1 MKRFLQKIF
10 HKNPLSYLGWL
21 GFIGVVGLVLR
32 TPAMIACLLCFT
44 FFAYSDMIADELF
57 WANVRRAGFRAFL
70 AGFLFSI
77 LCLAILGPARHL
89 LSVPAA
95 AGDGRHGPAQR
106 AELSAVPFLL
116 CGVRLPVHPY
126 ARRLF
131 NLPAGVPPP
140 GETRTAGNGGVKRLW
155 HSRPASGNTA
165 RAI

>member
-32 TPAMIACLLCFT
+32 TPVMIACLLCFT

-77 LCLAILGPARHL
+77 LCLAILVPRAIYYQFPQPQVTDGMVQ
-89 LSVPAA
+89 LSE
-95 AGDGRHGPAQR
+95 QSY
-106 AELSAVPFLL
+106 LPFLL

>member
-77 LCLAILGPARHL
+77 LCLAIL
-89 LSVPAA
+89 VP
-95 AGDGRHGPAQR
+95 
-106 AELSAVPFLL
+106 
-116 CGVRLPVHPY
+116 
-126 ARRLF
+126 
-131 NLPAGVPPP
+131 
-140 GETRTAGNGGVKRLW
+140 
-155 HSRPASGNTA
+155 
-165 RAI
+165 RAIYYQFPQPQVANGMVQLSEQSYLQSLFCSAAFVCLFILMLAVFSISLLVSRHREKRALRETGA

>member
-21 GFIGVVGLVLR
+21 GFIGIVGLVLR

-77 LCLAILGPARHL
+77 LCLVIL
-89 LSVPAA
+89 VP
-95 AGDGRHGPAQR
+95 
-106 AELSAVPFLL
+106 
-116 CGVRLPVHPY
+116 
-126 ARRLF
+126 
-131 NLPAGVPPP
+131 
-140 GETRTAGNGGVKRLW
+140 
-155 HSRPASGNTA
+155 
-165 RAI
+165 RAIYYQFPQPQVANGMVQLSEQSYLQSLFCSAAFVCLFILMLAVFSISLLVFRHREKRALRETGA

>member
-10 HKNPLSYLGWL
+10 HKNSLSYLGWL

-77 LCLAILGPARHL
+77 LCLAIL
-89 LSVPAA
+89 VP
-95 AGDGRHGPAQR
+95 
-106 AELSAVPFLL
+106 
-116 CGVRLPVHPY
+116 
-126 ARRLF
+126 
-131 NLPAGVPPP
+131 
-140 GETRTAGNGGVKRLW
+140 
-155 HSRPASGNTA
+155 
-165 RAI
+165 RAIYYQFPQPQVANGMVQLSEQSYLQSLFCSAAFVCLFILMLAVFSISLLVFRHREKRALRETGA

>member
-77 LCLAILGPARHL
+77 LCLVIL
-89 LSVPAA
+89 VP
-95 AGDGRHGPAQR
+95 
-106 AELSAVPFLL
+106 
-116 CGVRLPVHPY
+116 
-126 ARRLF
+126 
-131 NLPAGVPPP
+131 
-140 GETRTAGNGGVKRLW
+140 
-155 HSRPASGNTA
+155 
-165 RAI
+165 RAIYYQFPQPQVANGMVQLSEQSYLQSLFCSAAFVCLFILMLAVFSISLLVFRHREKRALRETGA

>member
-10 HKNPLSYLGWL
+10 HKNPQSYQGWL

-77 LCLAILGPARHL
+77 LCLAIL
-89 LSVPAA
+89 VP
-95 AGDGRHGPAQR
+95 
-106 AELSAVPFLL
+106 
-116 CGVRLPVHPY
+116 
-126 ARRLF
+126 
-131 NLPAGVPPP
+131 
-140 GETRTAGNGGVKRLW
+140 
-155 HSRPASGNTA
+155 
-165 RAI
+165 RAIYYQFPQPQVANGMVQLSEQSYLQSLFCSAAFVCLFILMLAVFSISLLVFRHREKRALRETGA

>member
-21 GFIGVVGLVLR
+21 GFIGIVGLILR

-77 LCLAILGPARHL
+77 LCLAIL
-89 LSVPAA
+89 VP
-95 AGDGRHGPAQR
+95 
-106 AELSAVPFLL
+106 
-116 CGVRLPVHPY
+116 
-126 ARRLF
+126 
-131 NLPAGVPPP
+131 
-140 GETRTAGNGGVKRLW
+140 
-155 HSRPASGNTA
+155 
-165 RAI
+165 RAIYYQFPQPQVANGMVQLSEQSYLQSLFCSAAFVCLFILMLAVFSISLLVFRHREKRALRETGA

>member
-77 LCLAILGPARHL
+77 LCLAIL
-89 LSVPAA
+89 VP
-95 AGDGRHGPAQR
+95 
-106 AELSAVPFLL
+106 
-116 CGVRLPVHPY
+116 
-126 ARRLF
+126 
-131 NLPAGVPPP
+131 
-140 GETRTAGNGGVKRLW
+140 
-155 HSRPASGNTA
+155 
-165 RAI
+165 RAIYYQFSQPQVANGMVQLSEQSYLQSLFCSAAFVCLFILMLAVFSISLLVFRHREKRALRETGA

>member
-77 LCLAILGPARHL
+77 LCLAIL
-89 LSVPAA
+89 VP
-95 AGDGRHGPAQR
+95 
-106 AELSAVPFLL
+106 
-116 CGVRLPVHPY
+116 
-126 ARRLF
+126 
-131 NLPAGVPPP
+131 
-140 GETRTAGNGGVKRLW
+140 
-155 HSRPASGNTA
+155 
-165 RAI
+165 RAIYYQFPQPQVANGMVQLSEQSYLQSLFCSAAFVCLFILMLAVFSISLLVFRHREKRALWETGA

>member
-77 LCLAILGPARHL
+77 LCLVIL
-89 LSVPAA
+89 VP
-95 AGDGRHGPAQR
+95 
-106 AELSAVPFLL
+106 
-116 CGVRLPVHPY
+116 
-126 ARRLF
+126 
-131 NLPAGVPPP
+131 
-140 GETRTAGNGGVKRLW
+140 
-155 HSRPASGNTA
+155 
-165 RAI
+165 RAIYSQFPQPQVANGMVQLSEQSYLQSLFCSAAFVCLFILMLAVFSISLLVFRHREKRALRETGA